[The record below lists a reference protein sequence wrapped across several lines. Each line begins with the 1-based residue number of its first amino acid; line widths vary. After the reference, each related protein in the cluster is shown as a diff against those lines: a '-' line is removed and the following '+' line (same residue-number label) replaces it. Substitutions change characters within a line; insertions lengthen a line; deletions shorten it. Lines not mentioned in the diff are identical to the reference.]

1 MGEFSLHHV
10 GSFIVVQ
17 GLSSCGTWGSV
28 VVDCGILVPRP
39 GIVPC
44 IARQILKYWTTREV
58 PSCVSY
64 SPGKGCFSIDTQPAG
79 TQIFTRTVHRLWSL
93 GSSQLILLFDAKELL
108 LSE

>member
-1 MGEFSLHHV
+1 MWKSSLHQV

-17 GLSSCGTWGSV
+17 GLSSCGVWGSV
-28 VVDCGILVPRP
+28 VVDCGILVPRQ

-44 IARQILKYWTTREV
+44 IARQILKYWTTRKV

-64 SPGKGCFSIDTQPAG
+64 SPGKGCFSIDTQLAG
-79 TQIFTRTVHRLWSL
+79 TQISTRTAHRLWSL

>member
-64 SPGKGCFSIDTQPAG
+64 SPGKVCFSIDTQPAG
-79 TQIFTRTVHRLWSL
+79 THLDPEQSL
-93 GSSQLILLFDAKELL
+93 SFPLLKEPTGHISLPA
-108 LSE
+108 